1 MEIKFNNVDYIYKK
15 INYVDK
21 EVLKNINIQFQKG
34 KINGLIGPSGS
45 GKTTLVQLTNYLL
58 IPTNGTIKIDDFL
71 IESDKKFKFKELL
84 RFNVSLVFQFP
95 EEQFFCSTVKE
106 ELVLTLK
113 LFNFKLREMD
123 KRILDVLKMV
133 DLKSNILN
141 SSPLNLSRG
150 EQRKLALALSLLVNP
165 KVLILDEPTIG
176 LDSKSKNDLI
186 RLIRMLKNRYHKTII
201 IITHD
206 TDFLHK
212 IVDYIYVLYDKQ
224 IVLEGTKYDVFKQEK
239 LLKKY
244 NIKVP
249 KIIEFENKVLM
260 KKKIKIGYR
269 DDINDLIKDIYRYV
283 K

>member
-1 MEIKFNNVDYIYKK
+1 MEIKFNNIDFTYKK

-21 EVLKNINIQFQKG
+21 EVLKNINIKFQKG
-34 KINGLIGPSGS
+34 KVNGLIGGSGS
-45 GKTTLVQLTNYLL
+45 GKTTLVELTNYLL
-58 IPTNGTIKIDDFL
+58 IPTSGSINVGDFL
-71 IESDKKFKFKELL
+71 IESDKKFKYKDIL

-95 EEQFFCSTVKE
+95 EEQFFCATVKD
-106 ELVLTLK
+106 ELILTLR
-113 LFNFKLREMD
+113 LFNYKLREMD
-123 KRILDVLKMV
+123 KRIFDVLKMV
-133 DLKSNILN
+133 SLNPIVLN
-141 SSPLNLSRG
+141 SSPLKLSRG
-150 EQRKLALALSLLVNP
+150 EQRKLALALSLLINP

-176 LDSKSKNDLI
+176 LDSKDKNELIKLI
-186 RLIRMLKNRYHKTII
+186 RLLKNRYHKTII

-206 TDFLHK
+206 MDFLHK
-212 IVDYIYVLYDKQ
+212 IVDYVFVLYNKE
-224 IVLEGTKYDVFKQEK
+224 IVLEGIKYDVFKQEK

>member
-1 MEIKFNNVDYIYKK
+1 MEIVFNYVDYSYKK

-21 EVLKNINIQFQKG
+21 EVLKNININFIPEKV
-34 KINGLIGPSGS
+34 NGLIGKSGS
-45 GKTTLVQLTNYLL
+45 GKTTLVQLIDHLL
-58 IPTNGTIKIDDFL
+58 IPTKGSIKVGDFL
-71 IESDKKFKFKELL
+71 IESDKKFKETDLL

-95 EEQFFCSTVKE
+95 EEQFFCNSVKD

-113 LFNFKLREMD
+113 LFNFKLNQID
-123 KRILDVLKMV
+123 KRIFDVIKMV
-133 DLKSNILN
+133 NLDPKCLTQHPLK
-141 SSPLNLSRG
+141 LSRG
-150 EQRKLALALSLLVNP
+150 EQRKLALAISLLINP
-165 KVLILDEPTIG
+165 EVLILDEPTIG

-186 RLIRMLKNRYHKTII
+186 KLIRLLKNRYHKTII

-206 TDFLHK
+206 MDFLHR
-212 IVDYIYVLYDKQ
+212 IVDYIFVLDNKQ

-239 LLKKY
+239 ELKKY
-244 NIKVP
+244 HIKVP

-260 KKKIKIGYR
+260 KKNIKIGYR